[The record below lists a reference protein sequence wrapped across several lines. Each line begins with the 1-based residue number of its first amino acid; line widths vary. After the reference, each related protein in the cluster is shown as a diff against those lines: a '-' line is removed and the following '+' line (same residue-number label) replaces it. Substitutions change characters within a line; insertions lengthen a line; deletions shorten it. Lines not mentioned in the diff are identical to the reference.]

1 MIEEESVIDGFSVG
15 ERNMTTGARSET
27 KKTKLKQRKLANSA
41 HPTLCRLETAQ
52 DNTPSKLSR
61 WKTIEL

>member
-27 KKTKLKQRKLANSA
+27 K
-41 HPTLCRLETAQ
+41 TAQ
-52 DNTPSKLSR
+52 TCQFCPSHYALAGNS
-61 WKTIEL
+61 